1 MAGKIVENMV
11 RSELVSLLT
20 QKVRLLGDS
29 DRSFDGD
36 FDVERAVAALLDMMG
51 TALAGGGRI
60 EVRGFGS
67 FSMHARP
74 PRKGR
79 NPKNG
84 ETVMVPAKAAVHF
97 KSGQGLK
104 DVVNQNL
111 SDLAV

>member
-11 RSELVSLLT
+11 RSELVSILG
-20 QKVRLLGDS
+20 QKMPHMGEDDRHFDS
-29 DRSFDGD
+29 G
-36 FDVERAVAALLDMMG
+36 VERAVAALLDMMG
-51 TALAGGGRI
+51 TVLAGGGRI

-79 NPKNG
+79 NPKTG

-97 KSGQGLK
+97 KPGKGLK
-104 DVVNQNL
+104 DMVNCKT
-111 SDLAV
+111 AC